1 MMAMEVVVNAD
12 KYEDKLATTRKIC
25 SFLSKKLGM
34 SKNDLCPA
42 LKSKFDEVAA
52 IPKAA
57 PAPEDGK
64 AAKRPRRAEAVSQGP
79 KGSQKRTNSSSSKAS
94 GQTDGPGA
102 KRAKGK
108 K

>member
-52 IPKAA
+52 IPSLEVSWSCFVSLFVNLGWFRMVMLRAGLLA
-57 PAPEDGK
+57 HHIV
-64 AAKRPRRAEAVSQGP
+64 AKCLGQGLE
-79 KGSQKRTNSSSSKAS
+79 N
-94 GQTDGPGA
+94 
-102 KRAKGK
+102 
-108 K
+108 